1 MNTRTRPR
9 VRAVNLRKPAAPF
22 SAQARAQPARLETAP
37 GTGIA
42 DPVKFRE
49 RIRLNRA
56 IARTAAVSDRDELAE
71 FERIIGSDDLLPFYV
86 LELGARLGTAVCK
99 LGFDDEEDGTGF
111 LLGPDVLL
119 TNHHVLPD
127 PARARLA
134 RCIFEYQLGVDRK
147 PKETI
152 AFRLDPDSLF
162 ITSPAETGL
171 DYTFVRIDAAA
182 AIRFGQI
189 PASRGSF
196 GSLQGE
202 YAHVVQH
209 PAGKM
214 KRVTYR
220 DNRIYED
227 DGLFIRYTAD
237 TEPGSS
243 GSPVFNNDWQLIGLH
258 HRSRR
263 ITQAQIDAEPELA
276 RYQYLNQAIK
286 LSAVA
291 SDLENRLQ
299 GDAKLAAR
307 EVLRCFGDT
316 DSLLGY
322 FGALGRPLGPGS
334 DFEKVVQTYQGEAHD
349 IDVGFWNI
357 EWFTNRFE
365 EKTPEI
371 AKIFAEL
378 NLDIYGLSESSPA
391 AADHLVRFLA
401 QHYGLEF
408 AWAASEPDAGPGKQS
423 TTVLWNTQTVEGEPV
438 DWPDEVRPWF
448 EVDSRHFDE
457 LGLEAVHGKVFNRHP
472 GLFRFKALQPRGDR
486 RAVRLLRRAA
496 APQGDGRG
504 QPAAPDG
511 GTHPGRRHQA
521 DDGGGERCRLD
532 RRRRLQR
539 RARHRRLRC
548 PHRVHG
554 ADLGGGR
561 RRRGDDLPQV
571 AALPDRPPLHLAQS
585 RAHLRRQ
592 GLCDRRHGYPDPG
605 LCRESLGPPADP
617 GAPEPPAGRGHGAS
631 SGCGPAARPRRGPGA
646 ADLSAHGARG
656 TAQ

>member
-1 MNTRTRPR
+1 MATRTRPR
-9 VRAVNLRKPAAPF
+9 VGAVNLRKPAAPF

-49 RIRLNRA
+49 RIRLNRG
-56 IARTAAVSDRDELAE
+56 IARTAAVSHRDELAE

-111 LLGPDVLL
+111 LLGPDLLL
-119 TNHHVLPD
+119 TNNHVLPD
-127 PARARLA
+127 PGRARLA

-147 PKETI
+147 PKETV
-152 AFRLDPDSLF
+152 AFRLDPDNLF

-171 DYTFVRIDAAA
+171 DYTFVRIDPAAA
-182 AIRFGQI
+182 ARFGQI

-209 PAGKM
+209 PGGKM

-263 ITQAQIDAEPELA
+263 ITQAQVDAEPELA

-286 LSAVA
+286 LSAIA

-299 GDAKLAAR
+299 GDAKVAAR

-334 DFEKVVQTYQGEAHD
+334 DFEKVVQTYRGEAHD

-391 AADHLVRFLA
+391 AADHLVGFLA

-423 TTVLWNTQTVEGEPV
+423 TTVLWNTQTVAGEPV
-438 DWPDEVRPWF
+438 DWPDEIRPWF

-472 GLFRFKALQPRGDR
+472 GLFRFKALNRDGIGEPFDFFVVPLHLKAMGEGSLRRRMAARILGAAIKQMTAAGNDADWIVGGDFNAELATGDFAALMAAMVPISAEDEAEGAMTYLKSPRSLIDHIFISPNLARTYGAKDFLVVATDTQTPAYVEKVSDHR
-486 RAVRLLRRAA
+486 PILVRLSLRPGAVA
-496 APQGDGRG
+496 EPP
-504 QPAAPDG
+504 PA
-511 GTHPGRRHQA
+511 
-521 DDGGGERCRLD
+521 
-532 RRRRLQR
+532 
-539 RARHRRLRC
+539 
-548 PHRVHG
+548 
-554 ADLGGGR
+554 
-561 RRRGDDLPQV
+561 
-571 AALPDRPPLHLAQS
+571 AALPTGLAEALAPLSS
-585 RAHLRRQ
+585 RA
-592 GLCDRRHGYPDPG
+592 
-605 LCRESLGPPADP
+605 
-617 GAPEPPAGRGHGAS
+617 
-631 SGCGPAARPRRGPGA
+631 
-646 ADLSAHGARG
+646 
-656 TAQ
+656 

>member
-56 IARTAAVSDRDELAE
+56 IARTAVVSDRDELAE

-147 PKETI
+147 PKETV

-316 DSLLGY
+316 DLLLGY
-322 FGALGRPLGPGS
+322 FGALGRPLGPGQRLREGGP
-334 DFEKVVQTYQGEAHD
+334 D
-349 IDVGFWNI
+349 
-357 EWFTNRFE
+357 
-365 EKTPEI
+365 
-371 AKIFAEL
+371 
-378 NLDIYGLSESSPA
+378 LS
-391 AADHLVRFLA
+391 
-401 QHYGLEF
+401 
-408 AWAASEPDAGPGKQS
+408 
-423 TTVLWNTQTVEGEPV
+423 
-438 DWPDEVRPWF
+438 
-448 EVDSRHFDE
+448 
-457 LGLEAVHGKVFNRHP
+457 
-472 GLFRFKALQPRGDR
+472 
-486 RAVRLLRRAA
+486 
-496 APQGDGRG
+496 GRG
-504 QPAAPDG
+504 P
-511 GTHPGRRHQA
+511 RY
-521 DDGGGERCRLD
+521 
-532 RRRRLQR
+532 RRRLLEHRVVHQPLRGEDARDREDLCRAEPRHLRPQR
-539 RARHRRLRC
+539 SPRRRLRTISSASS
-548 PHRVHG
+548 PSTTG
-554 ADLGGGR
+554 WSS
-561 RRRGDDLPQV
+561 RG
-571 AALPDRPPLHLAQS
+571 RPPSRTRVRAS
-585 RAHLRRQ
+585 RARPCCGIPRPWKAS
-592 GLCDRRHGYPDPG
+592 R
-605 LCRESLGPPADP
+605 ST
-617 GAPEPPAGRGHGAS
+617 GRTRS
-631 SGCGPAARPRRGPGA
+631 GPGSRSTA
-646 ADLSAHGARG
+646 GTSTSSASRRCTARCS
-656 TAQ
+656 TAIPGCSGSRR